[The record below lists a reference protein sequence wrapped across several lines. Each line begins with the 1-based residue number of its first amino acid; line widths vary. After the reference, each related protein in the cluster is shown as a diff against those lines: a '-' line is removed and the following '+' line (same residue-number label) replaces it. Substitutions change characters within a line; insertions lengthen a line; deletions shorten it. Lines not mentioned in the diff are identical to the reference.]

1 MNATTTTRD
10 VYTQVTD
17 TLIAAIEA
25 GAGTWQMP
33 WHRHGVAHTRPMN
46 ALTGK
51 RYRGV
56 NVLALWAAAEARGFT
71 TGLWGTY
78 RQWQEKGAQVRKGE
92 KSSLVVFFKELAVD
106 ETNPETGETE
116 RGRRLIAKAS
126 YVFNATQVD
135 GFALPEPAA
144 PANPAEVLANVAAYV
159 TATGARVAFGGEGAF
174 YRPLTD
180 TIHMPDRTRFVGSAT
195 SSATECLY
203 ATLLH
208 ELTHWTGVKTR
219 CDREF
224 GKRFGDDAYAAEEL
238 VAELGAAFLCADLG
252 LRPEERDDHAAYIAS
267 WLKVLK
273 QDKRCIFTAASHAQ
287 RAVAHL
293 HSLQSPA
300 PSCAGHGQEID
311 LERFAR
317 RVEPILTPE
326 LTV

>member
-1 MNATTTTRD
+1 MNASLSRD

-17 TLIAAIEA
+17 TIISAIEA
-25 GAGTWQMP
+25 GAGQWDMP
-33 WHRHGVAHTRPMN
+33 WHRHGVTHTRPMN

-126 YVFNATQVD
+126 YVFNANQVD
-135 GFALPEPAA
+135 GFALPEPQA
-144 PANPAEVLANVAAYV
+144 PANPAEVLTQVEAYV

-180 TIHMPDRTRFVGSAT
+180 TIHMPDRTRFVGSGT

-203 ATLLH
+203 STLLH
-208 ELTHWTGVKTR
+208 ELTHWTGIKTR

-224 GKRFGDDAYAAEEL
+224 GKRFGDDAYAMEEL

-252 LRPEERDDHAAYIAS
+252 IANTPRPDHAAYIS
-267 WLKVLK
+267 HWLTVLK
-273 QDKRCIFTAASHAQ
+273 ADKKAIFTAASKASQ
-287 RAVAHL
+287 AVDYLDGLQPADEAHDNDEWEE
-293 HSLQSPA
+293 A
-300 PSCAGHGQEID
+300 A
-311 LERFAR
+311 
-317 RVEPILTPE
+317 
-326 LTV
+326 

>member
-1 MNATTTTRD
+1 MNASLSRD

-17 TLIAAIEA
+17 TIIAAIEA
-25 GAGTWQMP
+25 GAGQWDMP
-33 WHRHGVAHTRPMN
+33 WHRHGVTHTRPMN

-126 YVFNATQVD
+126 YVFNANQVD
-135 GFALPEPAA
+135 GFVASEPAA
-144 PANPAEVLANVAAYV
+144 PANPAEVLTQIEAYVAA
-159 TATGARVAFGGEGAF
+159 TNARVAFGGEGAF

-180 TIHMPDRTRFVGSAT
+180 TIHMPDRSRFVGSAT

-203 ATLLH
+203 STLLH
-208 ELTHWTGVKTR
+208 ELTHWTGIKTR

-224 GKRFGDDAYAAEEL
+224 GKRFGDDAYAMEEL

-252 LRPEERDDHAAYIAS
+252 IANTPRPDHAAYIS
-267 WLKVLK
+267 HWLTVLK
-273 QDKRCIFTAASHAQ
+273 ADKKAIFTAASKAAQ
-287 RAVAHL
+287 AVDYL
-293 HSLQSPA
+293 DGLQSAEVA
-300 PSCAGHGQEID
+300 PDTDEWEQA
-311 LERFAR
+311 A
-317 RVEPILTPE
+317 
-326 LTV
+326 